1 MSGVLFFAFG
11 YSFAYGNGCD
21 DTANGFIGSSC
32 YYFMEDDSVVGP
44 SSYDGGFYAGWFFQW
59 AFTATAS
66 TIVSGTVAER
76 IVFKL
81 YIIITAV
88 LTTFIYPVVVHWGWS
103 GDGWASAFAGDKR
116 ELLMGVGV
124 VDFAGSGIVHLVG
137 GVAAFVS
144 AYMIGP
150 RHGRYVKH
158 YKMDGKKFAKSED
171 QPLLQD
177 GAPIWMEIK
186 VNDASATGED
196 WVGASKEDMAKLV
209 GMSEEQLEA
218 LDYDWQA
225 NQFPCQSS
233 TFQTFGC
240 LILWFGWY
248 GFNCASPLG
257 ISGGYSGIAAKVAVT
272 TTLAAAGGALMS
284 GALSYFV
291 DGVQDLSAMSNGILA
306 GLVSITAPC
315 PAVEPWAAIVIGLI
329 GGVIYYYGV
338 KLLEKLLIDDVVLA
352 IPVHCFCGIWGVL
365 SVGFFAS
372 PQAMAVSYGSGGC
385 GIFYS
390 GHEGCTNAGDQ
401 LLAQILFVLAIIAWV
416 SATMGLL
423 LFVCKLILGA
433 SDETWQAQGGKP
445 TSEHKTPLAYTR
457 SMQMIG
463 MDELKHGGMSGT
475 ETTTVYDQ
483 QPSEASTNTKNPTQG
498 AVNPRKR
505 RSSVVG
511 QVVMAA
517 PDASNP

>member
-1 MSGVLFFAFG
+1 MTAASTPVSAAAPFASSFG
-11 YSFAYGNGCD
+11 
-21 DTANGFIGSSC
+21 GSKKRL
-32 YYFMEDDSVVGP
+32 P
-44 SSYDGGFYAGWFFQW
+44 GWFFQW

-186 VNDASATGED
+186 VNESSATGED

-209 GMSEEQLEA
+209 GMSEEQLAA
-218 LDYDWQA
+218 LDYDTQA
-225 NQFPCQSS
+225 NLFPCQSS

-248 GFNCASPLG
+248 GFNCASTLG

-338 KLLEKLLIDDVVLA
+338 KLLENLLIDDVVLA
-352 IPVHCFCGIWGVL
+352 IPVHCFW
-365 SVGFFAS
+365 
-372 PQAMAVSYGSGGC
+372 
-385 GIFYS
+385 
-390 GHEGCTNAGDQ
+390 
-401 LLAQILFVLAIIAWV
+401 
-416 SATMGLL
+416 
-423 LFVCKLILGA
+423 
-433 SDETWQAQGGKP
+433 
-445 TSEHKTPLAYTR
+445 
-457 SMQMIG
+457 
-463 MDELKHGGMSGT
+463 
-475 ETTTVYDQ
+475 
-483 QPSEASTNTKNPTQG
+483 
-498 AVNPRKR
+498 
-505 RSSVVG
+505 
-511 QVVMAA
+511 
-517 PDASNP
+517 